1 MEALGES
8 LAVKERKIGA
18 SKSHSSM
25 LTFLIALFIGAAAI
39 IPHIISGNG
48 VFILSNDYG
57 GLFVPQHMLISE
69 VLKSGNIFWNW
80 SLDLGGNFYESIGV
94 GNPFNLI
101 LMFYP
106 TEAVPFIMPWLT
118 VLKIAIAALTAD
130 LYLKRHLKHD
140 ITVVISSLLYAFSGF
155 QIMSIMYYIFAD
167 FIAAF
172 PLMLLGVELLVEEKK
187 HGALLIASFLNILL
201 GGIAIFY
208 GEVLF
213 TVLYFIMKYFN
224 ADMLASVKAFLDRLK
239 NILFCLVEG
248 ALGLLCA
255 GFSVMPALI
264 NLLGNSRITE
274 RIQTENFLTIS
285 TVNWLQAIKSFML
298 PAEPMNHGAALEPFN
313 WYSNGIYLPVVGM
326 LLVVAYL
333 IKKRD
338 WKSRMVKLLLVAAV
352 VPLLSSAFMALSYE
366 PYRRW
371 YYMFSLILA
380 LVSGSVLD
388 EYQDYPIFK
397 SFTINICTLLAYY
410 LLTFACLWQGGAGN
424 MVLQKGVYF
433 TNLLIAVIGLLI
445 CLICYWKKLKT
456 TMPIILTAVI
466 AVSWALTTM
475 HLTLHHTTEVE
486 SHTYDSYNFASYD
499 KSYYE
504 NVYAFLTETT
514 EDLSADILPYR
525 YSFEDLVGYSYYDF
539 GMSKNLPSI
548 NSFLTSTHSSIA
560 EFYKSLNFA
569 RKNMTPEIDTAGKIL
584 LGAKYIVS
592 TEDKLADEFKLLNK
606 KTLSSG
612 QEIFYYE
619 NEKALPIGFTHDK
632 YLRRSEFDL
641 LGNEYRTIAMLNA
654 LIIDDKDEETV
665 SKILPHQEN
674 CVYDDL
680 RNNIDE
686 VIEERRNSSIAFEAR
701 DNYFYSAVVTETD
714 SYAFFS
720 VPYDKN
726 WSAWVNDEKVEV
738 INTNG
743 LMAVPVHAGVNEI
756 EFFFEYPLL
765 NYAIL
770 ISAAGAALSALY
782 ISIFFI
788 IRRRKS
794 KSPNPDP
801 TDNPPEDDD
810 GSTGIDPQNLPPKD
824 GNDGLGVNPSD
835 TPPEDSETTNQPP
848 QDAPS
853 EDSGSTNQPP
863 QDTSCEESGNTS
875 QPLQNAPSE
884 GGETANQPL
893 QNAPSDNSETT
904 AQPPQGASSDDSDNN
919 TDSPLQSFFR
929 KISQKEL
936 AKYLIFLLFS
946 ALIGYICASLGT
958 FNEVHT
964 YIGIGGIPT
973 KMVLLFI
980 AFTADVFA
988 IIIAL
993 RNTRIRN
1000 YIKSLF
1006 RVFEPEKKFDTAHI
1020 ICGLF
1025 VFISIYLLVI
1035 NRRQPNA
1042 DYTAHIDTAMNF
1054 NWSNPMENLTREAS
1068 PLWHM
1073 IVSLLNKVFYIPELY
1088 AAAMTSAMICTAEYF
1103 IIRKIIIAFNKEI
1116 AVAKIKLIDI
1126 LALTMMY
1133 LQPIYIKWFNPE
1145 QYLGQ
1150 GTPNVWHNPT
1160 TICCYPFALIC
1171 VYLFVKMLQS
1181 FKNKEE
1187 IHLIDYMRSGIY
1199 LFLSVTAKPA
1209 FIQIFAPAVAAVFVI
1224 MLIKTKGK
1232 GFFFELKYFL
1242 SCIPAGL
1249 YCIAIFM
1256 IAFVSEDTSEGN
1268 TVAIGFFNIWRTNT
1282 MSIPVSMMLGL
1293 GFPIAYFAVQRRNIG
1308 NKVPYYFSLLC
1319 LLFGFLETSFL
1330 YETGDRMYHGNFGWG
1345 YLIGMTLI
1353 FCYTAA
1359 DWLKPLLE
1367 KKKTMIFPLVVYCL
1381 HLICGFRYYIEM
1393 FKGNMDY

>member
-1 MEALGES
+1 M
-8 LAVKERKIGA
+8 
-18 SKSHSSM
+18 
-25 LTFLIALFIGAAAI
+25 
-39 IPHIISGNG
+39 
-48 VFILSNDYG
+48 
-57 GLFVPQHMLISE
+57 
-69 VLKSGNIFWNW
+69 
-80 SLDLGGNFYESIGV
+80 
-94 GNPFNLI
+94 
-101 LMFYP
+101 
-106 TEAVPFIMPWLT
+106 
-118 VLKIAIAALTAD
+118 
-130 LYLKRHLKHD
+130 
-140 ITVVISSLLYAFSGF
+140 
-155 QIMSIMYYIFAD
+155 
-167 FIAAF
+167 
-172 PLMLLGVELLVEEKK
+172 
-187 HGALLIASFLNILL
+187 
-201 GGIAIFY
+201 
-208 GEVLF
+208 
-213 TVLYFIMKYFN
+213 
-224 ADMLASVKAFLDRLK
+224 
-239 NILFCLVEG
+239 
-248 ALGLLCA
+248 
-255 GFSVMPALI
+255 
-264 NLLGNSRITE
+264 
-274 RIQTENFLTIS
+274 
-285 TVNWLQAIKSFML
+285 
-298 PAEPMNHGAALEPFN
+298 
-313 WYSNGIYLPVVGM
+313 
-326 LLVVAYL
+326 
-333 IKKRD
+333 
-338 WKSRMVKLLLVAAV
+338 
-352 VPLLSSAFMALSYE
+352 
-366 PYRRW
+366 
-371 YYMFSLILA
+371 
-380 LVSGSVLD
+380 
-388 EYQDYPIFK
+388 
-397 SFTINICTLLAYY
+397 
-410 LLTFACLWQGGAGN
+410 
-424 MVLQKGVYF
+424 
-433 TNLLIAVIGLLI
+433 
-445 CLICYWKKLKT
+445 
-456 TMPIILTAVI
+456 
-466 AVSWALTTM
+466 
-475 HLTLHHTTEVE
+475 
-486 SHTYDSYNFASYD
+486 
-499 KSYYE
+499 
-504 NVYAFLTETT
+504 
-514 EDLSADILPYR
+514 
-525 YSFEDLVGYSYYDF
+525 
-539 GMSKNLPSI
+539 
-548 NSFLTSTHSSIA
+548 
-560 EFYKSLNFA
+560 
-569 RKNMTPEIDTAGKIL
+569 
-584 LGAKYIVS
+584 
-592 TEDKLADEFKLLNK
+592 
-606 KTLSSG
+606 
-612 QEIFYYE
+612 
-619 NEKALPIGFTHDK
+619 
-632 YLRRSEFDL
+632 
-641 LGNEYRTIAMLNA
+641 
-654 LIIDDKDEETV
+654 
-665 SKILPHQEN
+665 
-674 CVYDDL
+674 
-680 RNNIDE
+680 
-686 VIEERRNSSIAFEAR
+686 
-701 DNYFYSAVVTETD
+701 
-714 SYAFFS
+714 
-720 VPYDKN
+720 
-726 WSAWVNDEKVEV
+726 
-738 INTNG
+738 
-743 LMAVPVHAGVNEI
+743 
-756 EFFFEYPLL
+756 
-765 NYAIL
+765 
-770 ISAAGAALSALY
+770 
-782 ISIFFI
+782 
-788 IRRRKS
+788 
-794 KSPNPDP
+794 
-801 TDNPPEDDD
+801 
-810 GSTGIDPQNLPPKD
+810 
-824 GNDGLGVNPSD
+824 
-835 TPPEDSETTNQPP
+835 
-848 QDAPS
+848 
-853 EDSGSTNQPP
+853 
-863 QDTSCEESGNTS
+863 
-875 QPLQNAPSE
+875 
-884 GGETANQPL
+884 
-893 QNAPSDNSETT
+893 
-904 AQPPQGASSDDSDNN
+904 
-919 TDSPLQSFFR
+919 QSFFR

-1006 RVFEPEKKFDTAHI
+1006 RVFEPEKKFDTVHI
-1020 ICGLF
+1020 LCALF

-1116 AVAKIKLIDI
+1116 AAAKIKLIDI